1 MLHVSFTT
9 INLSICLTFFYI
21 VVCLIG
27 CSCCNLQ
34 HSKTPWENVDKV
46 IEKLQGKQIRSDFLE
61 KLEALHYKNKHGSFK
76 ELCLKLADL
85 VVESAN

>member
-1 MLHVSFTT
+1 MLHVS
-9 INLSICLTFFYI
+9 LLLLICLFAYTFFYI

-27 CSCCNLQ
+27 CFCCNLQ

-46 IEKLQGKQIRSDFLE
+46 IEKLQDQQIRSDFLE
-61 KLEALHYKNKHGSFK
+61 KLDTLHYKNKHGSFN

-85 VVESAN
+85 VVDSAN